1 MEIRDEQ
8 FFVLL
13 HAINVVSKTNIGC
26 PVLIQHFSA
35 DVGSLILKL
44 VIPASVIP
52 TRVGTS
58 REDAL

>member
-13 HAINVVSKTNIGC
+13 HAINIVSKTNIGC

-44 VIPASVIP
+44 VIP
-52 TRVGTS
+52 TKVGTS